1 VEVVVAVFIFYFMKC
16 KCNVFP
22 ACTAE
27 RFFRVD
33 RAQEHL
39 HYVMDIA
46 SDRLFILDT
55 EPPTL
60 PQTPE
65 DETVFPSSATSN
77 KQSSNSMLGE
87 ETTPE
92 LRLVRGRYP
101 PMRLRRRSPSLQP
114 RPRP

>member
-1 VEVVVAVFIFYFMKC
+1 MIL
-16 KCNVFP
+16 FP

-55 EPPTL
+55 EPSTL
-60 PQTPE
+60 PQSPE
-65 DETVFPSSATSN
+65 DESMFPSPATSN
-77 KQSSNSMLGE
+77 KQSSNSVLGE

-92 LRLVRGRYP
+92 LRLVRGRYAA
-101 PMRLRRRSPSLQP
+101 LRVRRHFPSVQP
-114 RPRP
+114 RPQL